1 MQHKNFDATFDVTA
15 LIDKTYP
22 VYTTGHRWLKSFTMK
37 KIISRMQNSCESLSF
52 RTFGE
57 TETFI
62 WKVFGSAIKNKSRVF
77 FGWGRFG
84 FGNGRLDILGEQ
96 KKPKWLQKL
105 PNWESEYLLYDRF
118 GYFNVWPEGDLDLF
132 RWDKRQLL
140 TFFGKLPIFY
150 FFWGNFLKIPWAL

>member
-62 WKVFGSAIKNKSRVF
+62 WKVFGSAIKKIKVSFFSAEVDSVSETADSTSWVNRKSQNGSKNCPIGSQNIFYMIGLGILMSDQRVT
-77 FGWGRFG
+77 W
-84 FGNGRLDILGEQ
+84 
-96 KKPKWLQKL
+96 
-105 PNWESEYLLYDRF
+105 
-118 GYFNVWPEGDLDLF
+118 
-132 RWDKRQLL
+132 
-140 TFFGKLPIFY
+140 TFFDEIRD
-150 FFWGNFLKIPWAL
+150 NF